1 MELTF
6 KSGNVELAEHIPMK
20 NENFGKVLVIRDD
33 LKEGV
38 WVAFSEE
45 DKKKYDDDELS
56 GEVLT
61 AVLVNPTLSGVPWG
75 AYIRVTLNGEN
86 RPTCE
91 YEDVFGD
98 SPDFVIADWAAKMN
112 CEGVY
117 GDLQAGKYTIDD
129 MNIREFLTEQLK
141 TAPESD
147 ITAALKQLLES

>member
-1 MELTF
+1 MELPF
-6 KSGNVELAEHIPMK
+6 KSGNVELAEHIPLK
-20 NENFGKVLVIRDD
+20 NENFGKVLVIRGD

-38 WVAFSEE
+38 WAAFSEE
-45 DKKKYDDDELS
+45 DKKKYDDDDLS

-91 YEDVFGD
+91 CEDVFGD
-98 SPDFVIADWAAKMN
+98 TPNFVIADWAAAMN
-112 CEGVY
+112 CEGVLR
-117 GDLQAGKYTIDD
+117 DLQAGTYTLDD
-129 MNIREFLTEQLK
+129 LNTREFIIQQLK

-147 ITAALKQLLES
+147 ITAALTQLLES